1 MIGKA
6 IAGEAKATFFY
17 ISASSLTSKWV
28 CFCAGTSVIGYTDCT
43 NLVESYIYFS
53 FSVKIVDIIALNK
66 IYRET
71 DICNTWKLSMAMLF
85 YRQS

>member
-28 CFCAGTSVIGYTDCT
+28 CIVIMQLLLAFLFAKLQESFASNITCT
-43 NLVESYIYFS
+43 LSES
-53 FSVKIVDIIALNK
+53 
-66 IYRET
+66 
-71 DICNTWKLSMAMLF
+71 
-85 YRQS
+85 

>member
-28 CFCAGTSVIGYTDCT
+28 CHIITAFSIQKLCGT
-43 NLVESYIYFS
+43 NLQHA
-53 FSVKIVDIIALNK
+53 IAVASLLL
-66 IYRET
+66 Y
-71 DICNTWKLSMAMLF
+71 L
-85 YRQS
+85 

>member
-28 CFCAGTSVIGYTDCT
+28 RNTPIDPMM
-43 NLVESYIYFS
+43 
-53 FSVKIVDIIALNK
+53 VKYKNYLILYSK
-66 IYRET
+66 
-71 DICNTWKLSMAMLF
+71 F
-85 YRQS
+85 

>member
-28 CFCAGTSVIGYTDCT
+28 SANVI
-43 NLVESYIYFS
+43 SIIYIRVMNILTRGKILIDLNVSKMVFS
-53 FSVKIVDIIALNK
+53 
-66 IYRET
+66 
-71 DICNTWKLSMAMLF
+71 
-85 YRQS
+85 